1 MLLIDDLLL
10 APGSFALWIL
20 RQVHEA
26 AEKEMDQEAERI
38 TAELGEL
45 HGHLESGAI
54 SEQQFEAREGELLDR
69 LDELN
74 ARDESDAELDGDSD
88 GEADPDGDA
97 A

>member
-10 APGSFALWIL
+10 APGTFLIWIL

-26 AEKEMDQEAERI
+26 AEQEMDQEAERI

-45 HGHLESGAI
+45 HGRLESGAI
-54 SEQQFEAREGELLDR
+54 SEQEFEAREGELLDR

-74 ARDESDAELDGDSD
+74 ARGESD
-88 GEADPDGDA
+88 GESDPDDDA
-97 A
+97 T